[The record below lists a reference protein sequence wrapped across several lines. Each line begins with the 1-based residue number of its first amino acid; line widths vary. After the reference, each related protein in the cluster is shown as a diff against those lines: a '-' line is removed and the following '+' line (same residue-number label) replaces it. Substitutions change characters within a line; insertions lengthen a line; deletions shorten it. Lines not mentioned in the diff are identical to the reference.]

1 MKQGENA
8 YSDEQ
13 YDHALYLA
21 IQKAEDYLQPF
32 FKYDLGKIY
41 AIAWDCEENGGLDGD
56 RMTLAVRKENGQAQE
71 EAASA
76 VSKYLP
82 YGEYVIVEEQ
92 PHAPE
97 LLDFKNRHY
106 EIDAPKEIF
115 LPVAGGQTEAGD
127 DWKEKYVYRTA
138 DSPWDLA
145 KKYLIRFNEESA
157 ENQKQELREYV
168 ICAHSNDG
176 DFEVYPYGLSEKK
189 RAGHYEPYGNE
200 KVKQYY
206 HYRADS
212 ENGAKREGKEMMT
225 GIKTAY
231 DGEYASML
239 VPWSIVDPNEEKE
252 DTVWAGY
259 GEKTFLNRKYFSN
272 LRIEKLDAETGEPI
286 LHDDAVFGVYRAER
300 NEADDGDGAV
310 RCYTADT
317 MILGSQHFL
326 EAMGAKE
333 IRTFARKAAGA
344 GELFYGTVPA
354 GTPICQESDL
364 VSFTDKNGLQ
374 TGTLMAIPT
383 IRDIEEKGI
392 LQALDMQKHR
402 IRFPRGFMCW
412 RR

>member
-225 GIKTAY
+225 GIRLPMTGNMRRCLFHGALWIR
-231 DGEYASML
+231 M
-239 VPWSIVDPNEEKE
+239 
-252 DTVWAGY
+252 
-259 GEKTFLNRKYFSN
+259 RRR
-272 LRIEKLDAETGEPI
+272 RIQSGPVMGK
-286 LHDDAVFGVYRAER
+286 R
-300 NEADDGDGAV
+300 
-310 RCYTADT
+310 
-317 MILGSQHFL
+317 HF
-326 EAMGAKE
+326 
-333 IRTFARKAAGA
+333 
-344 GELFYGTVPA
+344 
-354 GTPICQESDL
+354 
-364 VSFTDKNGLQ
+364 
-374 TGTLMAIPT
+374 
-383 IRDIEEKGI
+383 
-392 LQALDMQKHR
+392 
-402 IRFPRGFMCW
+402 
-412 RR
+412 